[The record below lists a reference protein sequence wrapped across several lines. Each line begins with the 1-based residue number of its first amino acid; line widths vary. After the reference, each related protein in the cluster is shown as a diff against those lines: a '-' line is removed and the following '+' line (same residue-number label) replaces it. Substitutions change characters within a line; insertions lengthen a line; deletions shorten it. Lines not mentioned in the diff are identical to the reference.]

1 MVSILSIFNHI
12 IYITNVI
19 KGVDKLQVLREAL
32 TLHKE
37 ELQLTQQQLL
47 LLQHLESNKKA
58 EFRTVI
64 YAITPT
70 YKRYVQKAEL
80 TRISQTLKLV
90 PNIHWI
96 VVEDSEEKTDLV
108 RNLLLESKLIFTHLN
123 AKTPPFEKLKD
134 KVSSST
140 SIFFLYS

>member
-1 MVSILSIFNHI
+1 M
-12 IYITNVI
+12 
-19 KGVDKLQVLREAL
+19 LREAL

-47 LLQHLESNKKA
+47 LLQHLESEKNT
-58 EFRTVI
+58 EVHPVI

-108 RNLLLESKLIFTHLN
+108 RNVLLESKLIATHLN

-134 KVSSST
+134 KVSFGNS
-140 SIFFLYS
+140 FVFLILHDDADRVDGNVYNYNAIYL

>member
-1 MVSILSIFNHI
+1 M
-12 IYITNVI
+12 
-19 KGVDKLQVLREAL
+19 LREAL
-32 TLHKE
+32 ALHKE

-47 LLQHLESNKKA
+47 LLQHLETNKND
-58 EFRTVI
+58 ELRPII

-108 RNLLLESKLIFTHLN
+108 RNILLESKLIVTHLN

-134 KVSSST
+134 KVM
-140 SIFFLYS
+140 FY

>member
-1 MVSILSIFNHI
+1 MVSEFVYYLFIQSIKIVIIL
-12 IYITNVI
+12 
-19 KGVDKLQVLREAL
+19 GVDKLQVLREAL

-47 LLQHLESNKKA
+47 LLEHLETNNNK
-58 EFRTVI
+58 EVFPII

-90 PNIHWI
+90 PNVHWI

-108 RNLLLESKLIFTHLN
+108 RNLLLDVKLIFTHLN

-134 KVSSST
+134 KVRP
-140 SIFFLYS
+140 

>member
-1 MVSILSIFNHI
+1 M
-12 IYITNVI
+12 
-19 KGVDKLQVLREAL
+19 DKLQVLREAL

-47 LLQHLESNKKA
+47 LLEQLESNRHKDYLPI
-58 EFRTVI
+58 I

-96 VVEDSEEKTDLV
+96 VIEDSEEKTDLV
-108 RNLLLESKLIFTHLN
+108 RNLLLESNLIFTHLN

-134 KVSSST
+134 KVRP
-140 SIFFLYS
+140 

>member
-1 MVSILSIFNHI
+1 ML
-12 IYITNVI
+12 
-19 KGVDKLQVLREAL
+19 KEAL

-47 LLQHLESNKKA
+47 LLEHLEKNKNNA
-58 EFRTVI
+58 FLPVI

-70 YKRYVQKAEL
+70 YTRYVQKAEL

-96 VVEDSEEKTDLV
+96 VVEDSEEKTDIV
-108 RNLLLESKLIFTHLN
+108 RNIILESKIFVTHLN

-134 KVSSST
+134 KVILAFHSLCLKLIGKLIHCLNIQLLRYFIITLNS
-140 SIFFLYS
+140 FY

>member
-1 MVSILSIFNHI
+1 M
-12 IYITNVI
+12 
-19 KGVDKLQVLREAL
+19 LREAL

-47 LLQHLESNKKA
+47 LLEHLESNKIDYPI
-58 EFRTVI
+58 I

-80 TRISQTLKLV
+80 TRVSQTLKLV

-123 AKTPPFEKLKD
+123 AKTPPFEQLKD
-134 KVSSST
+134 KVSP
-140 SIFFLYS
+140 